1 MGVNEFIEQFTQSEV
16 EKIERKDVRDRIR
29 NKLSVQ
35 KISHVKSIASL
46 EQNSMRES

>member
-29 NKLSVQ
+29 NKLSV
-35 KISHVKSIASL
+35 
-46 EQNSMRES
+46 